1 MRLLSTVGWNAEV
14 VSYVIDV
21 LEPDEVVLFYGF
33 VSDEDK
39 DKILGVLKVLR
50 DKHTMKIKEVQV
62 NPMALGEN
70 FEKIAHWINEKSV
83 ANITG
88 GTKIMSLA
96 LALNAAMRGIPI
108 VYVIT
113 ENGEKKILRVPI
125 IFSEGMRNFFRIE
138 NKDSVAMRTLRIL
151 VEDFRGRA
159 RFVKIKEK
167 LGRISSSTV
176 SDAKRRLLMA
186 NLIREVKEGKEKIII
201 ANSGAY
207 LLLDRG
213 DEK

>member
-1 MRLLSTVGWNAEV
+1 MRLLSTVGWNVEV

-21 LEPDEVVLFYGF
+21 LDPDEVVFFYGF
-33 VSDEDK
+33 VSEEDK
-39 DKILGVLKVLR
+39 KKVLKVL
-50 DKHTMKIKEVQV
+50 KTLEESYTIKIRKVQV

-70 FEKIAHWINEKSV
+70 FEKMARWISDESV

-88 GTKIMSLA
+88 GTKIMSFA

-108 VYVIT
+108 LYVVT
-113 ENGEKKILRVPI
+113 EDGKRKILRVPI

-138 NKDSVAMRTLRIL
+138 NKNSVAMRTLRIL

-159 RFVKIKEK
+159 RFVKLKER
-167 LGRISSSTV
+167 LGKISSSTV

-186 NLIREVKEGKEKIII
+186 NLIREEKEGKEKIII

-207 LLLDRG
+207 LLLNGG
-213 DEK
+213 DGN

>member
-1 MRLLSTVGWNAEV
+1 VGWNVEV

-21 LEPDEVVLFYGF
+21 LDPDEVVFFYGF
-33 VSDEDK
+33 VSEEDK
-39 DKILGVLKVLR
+39 KKVLKVL
-50 DKHTMKIKEVQV
+50 KTLEESYTIKIRKVQV

-70 FEKIAHWINEKSV
+70 FEKMARWISDESV

-88 GTKIMSLA
+88 GTKIMSFA

-108 VYVIT
+108 LYVVT
-113 ENGEKKILRVPI
+113 EDGKRKILRVPI

-138 NKDSVAMRTLRIL
+138 NKNSVAMRTLRIL

-159 RFVKIKEK
+159 RFVKLKER
-167 LGRISSSTV
+167 LGKISSSTV

-186 NLIREVKEGKEKIII
+186 NLIREEKEGKEKIII

-207 LLLDRG
+207 LLLNGG
-213 DEK
+213 DGN